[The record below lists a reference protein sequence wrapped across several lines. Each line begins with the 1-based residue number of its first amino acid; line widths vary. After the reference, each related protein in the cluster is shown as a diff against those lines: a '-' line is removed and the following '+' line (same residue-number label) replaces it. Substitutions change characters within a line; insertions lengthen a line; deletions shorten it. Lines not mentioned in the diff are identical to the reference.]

1 MAMLG
6 RFGEWRLLSAVVATS
21 FVSGTIFGVMPMIVG
36 ALMDEFQ
43 ISHSL
48 AALAITVEIGA
59 AGIAIVLVSGFA
71 GIMRRLPVALW
82 AVGAFV
88 LFGILSMITDN
99 YWVLLGARAMV
110 GFATGIVT
118 VINGAS
124 EAASREPDRLMSL
137 TMIVGMSAMALL
149 LRILP
154 ELTPLYGIDAVY
166 GAMVLLAIVFLP
178 FYIHIPK
185 APREG
190 APWREAVQGMTRK
203 TAGAGGALLPILLML
218 VMVFIQLAEA
228 SAWAFIERKAISLDI
243 TGARQG
249 TLLMIVFLASIPG
262 PLFGSIFGTRF
273 GRTWP
278 FMLGMVGHTIG
289 LYLAM
294 TATSEVMLGFG
305 LFLWSVTFV
314 LAMPFYF
321 GALAELD
328 VEGRWIS
335 IAMAVSVFCNT
346 FGPLFGGW
354 VLDDAENFDGL
365 MSLTMSLQVLGLT
378 LGLPVF
384 LRVERVL
391 ALRSKLPDPRI
402 A

>member
-1 MAMLG
+1 MLA
-6 RFGEWRLLSAVVATS
+6 RFGEWRILSAVVATS
-21 FVSGTIFGVMPMIVG
+21 FVSGMIFGVMPLIVG
-36 ALMDEFQ
+36 ALMEEFA

-48 AALAITVEIGA
+48 AALAITIEIGA
-59 AGIAIVLVSGFA
+59 AGIAVALVSPFA
-71 GIMRRLPVALW
+71 GIMRRFRVALW

-88 LFGILSMITDN
+88 VFGIVSMITTD
-99 YWVLLGARAMV
+99 YAVLLLARACV
-110 GFATGIVT
+110 GLATGVVT

-124 EAASREPDRLMSL
+124 EAASKEPDRLMSMA
-137 TMIVGMSAMALL
+137 MIIGMSMTGMILWALP
-149 LRILP
+149 I
-154 ELTPLYGIDAVY
+154 LTPSFGIDAVY
-166 GAMVLLAIVFLP
+166 GAMILFAIVFLP

-190 APWREAVQGMTRK
+190 APWREATQGMTRK
-203 TAGAGGALLPILLML
+203 TEGEGGALLPILLML
-218 VMVFIQLAEA
+218 VMVFIQLAES
-228 SAWAFIERKAISLDI
+228 SAWAFIERKAVSLDI

-249 TLLMIVFLASIPG
+249 LLLMIVFVASIPR

-273 GRTWP
+273 GRTAP

-289 LYLAM
+289 LYMAM
-294 TATSEVMLGFG
+294 TATNEWVLGFG

-314 LAMPFYF
+314 LAIPFYF

-328 VEGRWIS
+328 KEGRWIS
-335 IAMAVSVFCNT
+335 IAMSVAVFCNA
-346 FGPLFGGW
+346 FGPLAGGW
-354 VLDDAENFDGL
+354 VLDGAQDFDGL
-365 MSLTMSLQVLGLT
+365 MTLTMGLQVLGLA

-391 ALRSKLPDPRI
+391 ALRAKLPDPGI